1 MIPVEDLKVEVLRQD
16 HRGGQH
22 VGVDP
27 CDVKVTHLPTGISA
41 TVGFSRSQYRNRNVA
56 MRMIESAIT
65 DPDLK

>member
-1 MIPVEDLKVEVLRQD
+1 MIPAADLKVEILRFDQ
-16 HRGGQH
+16 RGGQH
-22 VGVDP
+22 VGAEP
-27 CDVKVTHLPTGISA
+27 CDIKVTHLPTGITA

>member
-1 MIPVEDLKVEVLRQD
+1 MIPADDLKVEVLRRDQ
-16 HRGGQH
+16 RGGQH

-27 CDVKVTHLPTGISA
+27 CDVKVTHVPTGITA

-56 MRMIESAIT
+56 VRMIESAIT